1 MPPTNSSSQTP
12 SKIFP
17 HSEDELNKNKNELV
31 NQFVNLESPNNKDII
46 ENNNDEKN
54 VNNNSEKQVINNTVE
69 SVDKRMLN
77 IEKAGRTIK
86 ILGVTN
92 ILYSSII
99 TFAISS
105 SKSFD
110 SFNII
115 ILIIIIC
122 LSVFTYITGS
132 KIKKNIIFA
141 KKTGIALCILSFMN
155 FPIGFILS
163 IISLYYLKRGWNDVL
178 VENIEITE
186 EENDKLSGNNE
197 LNDHNNITQEEDKK
211 IK

>member
-1 MPPTNSSSQTP
+1 M
-12 SKIFP
+12 
-17 HSEDELNKNKNELV
+17 
-31 NQFVNLESPNNKDII
+31 
-46 ENNNDEKN
+46 
-54 VNNNSEKQVINNTVE
+54 INNTVE

-99 TFAISS
+99 TYAISS

-110 SFNII
+110 SIDII

-132 KIKKNIIFA
+132 KIKKNIIIA
-141 KKTGIALCILSFMN
+141 KKTGIVLCILSFMN

-178 VENIEITE
+178 VENIEIDE
-186 EENDKLSGNNE
+186 EENDKLSVNNE

>member
-1 MPPTNSSSQTP
+1 M
-12 SKIFP
+12 
-17 HSEDELNKNKNELV
+17 
-31 NQFVNLESPNNKDII
+31 
-46 ENNNDEKN
+46 
-54 VNNNSEKQVINNTVE
+54 INNTVE

-92 ILYSSII
+92 ILYSSMI

-110 SFNII
+110 SIDII

-132 KIKKNIIFA
+132 KIKKNIILA
-141 KKTGIALCILSFMN
+141 KKTGITLCILSFIN